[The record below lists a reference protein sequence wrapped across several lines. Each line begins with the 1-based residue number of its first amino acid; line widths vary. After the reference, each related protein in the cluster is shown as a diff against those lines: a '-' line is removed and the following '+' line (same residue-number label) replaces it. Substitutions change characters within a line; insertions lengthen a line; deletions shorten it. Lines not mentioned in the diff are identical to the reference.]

1 MHFHLLIFHL
11 PLDIFKYNRHQRSV
25 AARQARNSTHCFE
38 CFPDALKFGPVQLHR
53 RCDATRRK
61 IPFST
66 VLVVIAFQ
74 FRQLKCQVLSPCYPV
89 SAFLSGLTIVEKS
102 LLKAVI
108 RIKQSVRKPGL
119 RSNWFGG
126 GPVFVRGA
134 LKWGQW
140 RLSHVDVN
148 WGFLLSL
155 CDCLTWSTAGN
166 KKVDRKY
173 FIQKFKL
180 QEKHAGRNNTLL
192 VPARAC
198 WHIKTVY

>member
-38 CFPDALKFGPVQLHR
+38 CFPGALKFGPVQLHR

-119 RSNWFGG
+119 RSN
-126 GPVFVRGA
+126 
-134 LKWGQW
+134 
-140 RLSHVDVN
+140 
-148 WGFLLSL
+148 
-155 CDCLTWSTAGN
+155 
-166 KKVDRKY
+166 
-173 FIQKFKL
+173 
-180 QEKHAGRNNTLL
+180 
-192 VPARAC
+192 
-198 WHIKTVY
+198 